1 MLKNRVILRFVV
13 TVSIC
18 AVMIG
23 FSPAVSLANV
33 PEVPRIESV
42 YAQTSTSVTIIFYGK
57 VATVTDKPTT
67 YTATSS
73 PGDRSETST
82 SLGEN
87 GRRVITVQG
96 LNPLSTYTFT
106 VTAKNSVGLA
116 TSSSSASVTTLR
128 SGVAPTFGEVTAIST
143 GFTTQITN
151 FDTAFSYKVTS
162 DKGIASIAPY
172 DGSIR
177 VENIG
182 YPGELATILVTASR
196 SGYDSATTSLSARSK
211 SSSEPSNL
219 KIVTTPQIKINSDLV
234 ECSAG
239 TYNFIRNGK
248 YVEKSELS
256 SVVYT
261 LEIANSPV
269 SLFSADG
276 FQIRPRFLF
285 PEFVSLVSGQGSAE
299 RVTWNTK
306 DLVKKFPV
314 RCIVSVSQENVSLSS
329 DSPTIT
335 DPKLVIAKP
344 KRVTL
349 LCKKGEVV
357 RKVSGTNPKCPRGY
371 GLTS

>member
-1 MLKNRVILRFVV
+1 
-13 TVSIC
+13 
-18 AVMIG
+18 MIG
-23 FSPAVSLANV
+23 SSPAVSSANV

-42 YAQTSTSVTIIFYGK
+42 YAQTSTSVTVIFYGK

-87 GRRVITVQG
+87 GRGVITVQG

-116 TSSSSASVTTLR
+116 TSSSSVSVTTLR

-196 SGYDSATTSLSARSK
+196 SGYDTATTSLSARSK

-219 KIVTTPQIKINSDLV
+219 KIVTTPQIKITSDLI

-285 PEFVSLVSGQGSAE
+285 PEFISLVSGQGSAE

-329 DSPTIT
+329 NSLTVT

-344 KRVTL
+344 NRLTL

-357 RKVSGTNPKCPRGY
+357 RKVSGTKPKCPRGY
-371 GLTS
+371 ALTS

>member
-1 MLKNRVILRFVV
+1 VVI
-13 TVSIC
+13 VSIC
-18 AVMIG
+18 AVIIG

-87 GRRVITVQG
+87 GRGVITVQG
-96 LNPLSTYTFT
+96 LNPLSTYTFI

-219 KIVTTPQIKINSDLV
+219 KIVTTPQIKITSDLI

-256 SVVYT
+256 SVVYI

-285 PEFVSLVSGQGSAE
+285 PEFISQVSGQGSAE
-299 RVTWNTK
+299 TVSWNIK
-306 DLVKKFPV
+306 DLVKRFPV
-314 RCIVSVSQENVSLSS
+314 RCIVSVSQESISLSS
-329 DSPTIT
+329 NSPTIT

-371 GLTS
+371 ALTS

>member
-1 MLKNRVILRFVV
+1 MLKKRVILRFVV

-23 FSPAVSLANV
+23 SSPAVSSANV

-42 YAQTSTSVTIIFYGK
+42 YAQTSTSVTVIFYGK

-87 GRRVITVQG
+87 GRGVITVQG

-116 TSSSSASVTTLR
+116 TSSSSVSVTTLR

-196 SGYDSATTSLSARSK
+196 SGYDTATTSLSARSK

-219 KIVTTPQIKINSDLV
+219 KIVTTPHIKITSDLI

-285 PEFVSLVSGQGSAE
+285 PEFISLVSGQGSAE

-329 DSPTIT
+329 NSLTVT

-344 KRVTL
+344 NRLTL

-357 RKVSGTNPKCPRGY
+357 RKVSGTKPKCPRGY
-371 GLTS
+371 ALTS

>member
-1 MLKNRVILRFVV
+1 MLKKRVILRFVV

-18 AVMIG
+18 AVMTG
-23 FSPAVSLANV
+23 SSPAVSSANV

-87 GRRVITVQG
+87 GRGVITVQG

-196 SGYDSATTSLSARSK
+196 SGYDTATTSLSARSK

-219 KIVTTPQIKINSDLV
+219 KIVTTPHIKITSDLI

-285 PEFVSLVSGQGSAE
+285 PEFISLVSGQGSAE

-329 DSPTIT
+329 NSLTVT

-344 KRVTL
+344 NRLTL

-357 RKVSGTNPKCPRGY
+357 RKVSGTKPKCPRGY
-371 GLTS
+371 ALTS

>member
-1 MLKNRVILRFVV
+1 VLKNRVMLRFVG
-13 TVSIC
+13 TVSVC
-18 AVMIG
+18 AVIIG
-23 FSPAVSLANV
+23 STPGVSSANV
-33 PEVPRIESV
+33 PEAPRIESV

-73 PGDRSETST
+73 PKDRSEALT

-87 GRRVITVQG
+87 GRGVITVQG
-96 LNPLSTYTFT
+96 LDPFSTYTFT

-116 TSSSSASVTTLR
+116 TSSSSVSVTTLR
-128 SGVAPTFGEVTAIST
+128 SGVAPTFGDVTAIST

-151 FDTAFSYKVTS
+151 FDVAYSYKITS
-162 DKGIASIAPY
+162 DKGLASVAPY

-182 YPGELATILVTASR
+182 YPGELATISVTASR
-196 SGYDSATTSLSARSK
+196 SGYDSATASLSARSK
-211 SSSEPSNL
+211 RSSEPSNL
-219 KIVTTPQIKINSDLV
+219 KIVTTPQIKVTSDFI
-234 ECSAG
+234 ECNAG

-256 SVVYT
+256 SVVYI

-269 SLFSADG
+269 SVFSADG
-276 FQIRPRFLF
+276 FRIRPRFLF
-285 PEFVSLVSGQGSAE
+285 PESVSQVSGEGSAE

-306 DLVKKFPV
+306 DLVRKFPV

-329 DSPTIT
+329 NSPTVT
-335 DPKLVIAKP
+335 DHKLVSAQP

-357 RKVSGTNPKCPRGY
+357 QKVSGTNPKCPRGY
-371 GLTS
+371 MLSS

>member
-1 MLKNRVILRFVV
+1 MLKKRVILRFVV

-23 FSPAVSLANV
+23 SSPAVSSANV

-42 YAQTSTSVTIIFYGK
+42 YAQTSTSVTVIFYGK

-87 GRRVITVQG
+87 GRGVITVQG

-116 TSSSSASVTTLR
+116 TSSSSVSVTTLR

-196 SGYDSATTSLSARSK
+196 SGYDTATTSLSARSK

-219 KIVTTPQIKINSDLV
+219 KIVTTPQIKITSDLI

-285 PEFVSLVSGQGSAE
+285 PEFISLVSGQGSAE

-329 DSPTIT
+329 NSLTVT

-344 KRVTL
+344 NRLTL

-357 RKVSGTNPKCPRGY
+357 RKVSGTKPKCPRGY
-371 GLTS
+371 ALTS

>member
-13 TVSIC
+13 TASIC
-18 AVMIG
+18 AVMTG
-23 FSPAVSLANV
+23 SSPAVSSANV

-87 GRRVITVQG
+87 GRGVITVQG

-219 KIVTTPQIKINSDLV
+219 KIVTTPQIKITSDLI

-285 PEFVSLVSGQGSAE
+285 PEFISLVSGQGSAE

-329 DSPTIT
+329 NSPTIT
-335 DPKLVIAKP
+335 DPKLEIAKT

-357 RKVSGTNPKCPRGY
+357 RKVYGTMPKCPRGY
-371 GLTS
+371 ALTS